1 MKGYVIKA
9 NTRNQRATRRGL
21 RRLTVVGATLA
32 VLVTGACG
40 STETANP
47 SAGGAKPSDA
57 VHNAVPAVF
66 ADDAYLENKG
76 DFIDAA
82 SKTWDATK
90 KEVKIELA
98 EMSFTPKDLPL
109 EAGKPY
115 EISLVN
121 VGKEK
126 HEFTASKFFRSAAI
140 RKVENDGAEVKAPFF
155 TEIEVKAG
163 KTVKLF
169 VIPVTT
175 GSFETLCEI
184 PGHLEAGMKGT
195 ITVTGT
201 KPATPVEKLG
211 TLKTGAWVTGG
222 PALVEAA
229 SKTWDA
235 TAAKV
240 TIEAGEDG
248 GKMFF
253 KKKDTVLKVGVPA
266 QIKLVNVGTQK
277 HEWSSEDFFPTMA
290 FRKAED
296 AFGEYKALR
305 LDEAEVLKGGTLEL
319 FVIPTKAGTFDI
331 VCAIPG
337 HKEAGMFGT
346 ITVTK

>member
-1 MKGYVIKA
+1 MKGYVMKA
-9 NTRNQRATRRGL
+9 DTSDQRAITRRGL

-40 STETANP
+40 GSTPEKPA
-47 SAGGAKPSDA
+47 AGAAPKAA
-57 VHNAVPAVF
+57 VVVPAVF

-82 SKTWDATK
+82 ADTWDATAK
-90 KEVKIELA
+90 TVTVELT
-98 EMSFTPKDLPL
+98 EMAFSPKDLVL

-115 EISLVN
+115 VIKMVN
-121 VGKEK
+121 KGKVK

-140 RKVENDGAEVKAPFF
+140 RKVETDSSEVKAPFF

-163 KTVKLF
+163 KTVELF

-184 PGHLEAGMKGT
+184 EGHREAGMEGT

-201 KPATPVEKLG
+201 KPSAPVEKLG
-211 TLKTGAWVTGG
+211 TLTTGAWVQNG
-222 PALVEAA
+222 ADLVKAA
-229 SKTWDA
+229 VDTWDA
-235 TAAKV
+235 KAVKV
-240 TIEAGEDG
+240 QIEAGEEG
-248 GKMFF
+248 AGMFF
-253 KKKDTVLKVGVPA
+253 KAKNTDLKLNTPA
-266 QIKLVNVGTQK
+266 VITLVNSGKIK
-277 HEWSSEDFFPTMA
+277 HEFTAEEFFPTMA

-296 AFGEYKALR
+296 AFGEYKATL
-305 LDEAEVLKGGTLEL
+305 LKEAEVKVGGKLEL
-319 FVIPTKAGTFDI
+319 FVIPTKAGVFKI

-337 HKEAGMFGT
+337 HEKAGMFGT
-346 ITVTK
+346 ITVK